1 MALVLGLLTALAWG
15 CSAFFS
21 RGVSRAAGPWN
32 ALFST
37 MSFGLVGLAALLALL
52 GPGADLAAAPAGAWL
67 AAVAV
72 AVLNTTATLTLYAA
86 LAVGALALVAPIT
99 ASYAAVTALVA
110 VAAGERLPADDGI
123 GVALAVAGVALASAG
138 RRAPDGAA
146 GTGEGAGSGRL
157 PPGLLLALA
166 AAAQY
171 GLEFWI
177 LGAFAA
183 PALGGIVPIL
193 MTRVAAV
200 VGLSAV
206 GLLAGRRTRLVPRAE
221 VPRAAA
227 VGVLDAGAFA
237 CLAAGYALGGA
248 SVSVV
253 TVVGSLYSA
262 VAALLGA
269 LLLRE
274 RPAWWQWGGIALI
287 VAGGALIAA

>member
-37 MSFGLVGLAALLALL
+37 MAFGLVGLAVLLALL

-86 LAVGALALVAPIT
+86 LAAGALALIAPIT

-138 RRAPDGAA
+138 RRAPGGAA
-146 GTGEGAGSGRL
+146 GTGSGRL

-200 VGLSAV
+200 AGLFGV
-206 GLLAGRRTRLVPRAE
+206 GLLVGRRTRLVPRAE
-221 VPRAAA
+221 IPRAAA

-269 LLLRE
+269 VVLRE